1 MTLPLSITTQ
11 SGEPILFSEGLPH
24 TFPGYNI
31 LEGASSWHVEIEKF
45 GLLLYQ
51 QINLYGCTAWINQF
65 FISKPVEFHVSG
77 KIDDLLL
84 HYTIKGKMQYVID
97 NEEKDTD
104 ESQLN
109 FMIPQSL
116 YNIMRFKE
124 PGIYMAISVQVHHPL
139 LQEYK
144 DSFPIVQILLDKITT
159 GKTVSLRQRVVA
171 NERLRNIVSDIT
183 DRQLP
188 KTVGKKYSEQ
198 KINEF
203 IIESLDM
210 LSRYLK
216 DEHGLTVLDHK
227 RGNKTEIYL
236 LNHLRHPTPPTLK
249 QLAKYAG
256 TNEKKLEE
264 IFRCR
269 HGTTVYDYFQN
280 ARMDL
285 VYRKLTETDIPLQ
298 DISVLFGYTDYSSF
312 SYAVKR
318 RFSFGPKELRNK
330 NFI

>member
-1 MTLPLSITTQ
+1 MALPLSITTP
-11 SGEPILFSEGLPH
+11 SGQPISFSEGLPH
-24 TFPGYNI
+24 TFPGCNI
-31 LEGASSWHVEIEKF
+31 LEGALLWHVEIEKF

-51 QINLYGCTAWINQF
+51 QITLHGCTAWISQF
-65 FISKPVEFHVSG
+65 IISKPIEFHVSG
-77 KIDDLLL
+77 EIDDLLL
-84 HYTIKGKMQYVID
+84 HYTIKGKMHYVID
-97 NEEKDTD
+97 NEEKETD
-104 ESQLN
+104 DSQLN
-109 FMIPQSL
+109 FMISQAT

-124 PGIYMAISVQVHHPL
+124 PGMYMAINIQVHRSL
-139 LQEYK
+139 LQEYE
-144 DSFPIVQILLDKITT
+144 DSFPIVQILLDKIAT
-159 GKTVSLRQRVVA
+159 GKTISLKQRVVT
-171 NERLRNIVSDIT
+171 NERLRSIVHDIT

-188 KTVGKKYSEQ
+188 KTGGKKYSEQ
-198 KINEF
+198 KISEF

-216 DEHGLTVLDHK
+216 DEHGLTSLDHK

-236 LNHLRHPTPPTLK
+236 LNHLRDPSPPTLK
-249 QLAKYAG
+249 KLAKYAG

-269 HGTTVYDYFQN
+269 HNMTVYDYFQN
-280 ARMDL
+280 SRMDL
-285 VYRKLTETDIPLQ
+285 IYRKLTETDTALQ
-298 DISVLFGYTDYSSF
+298 DISMLFGYTDYSSF

>member
-11 SGEPILFSEGLPH
+11 SGQPVLFLEGLTH
-24 TFPGYNI
+24 TFPGHNI
-31 LEGASSWHVEIEKF
+31 LEGALSWHVEIEKF

-51 QINLYGCTAWINQF
+51 QFSLHGCTAWISQF
-65 FISKPVEFHVSG
+65 IISKPVEFRVSG
-77 KIDDLLL
+77 MIDDLLL
-84 HYTIKGKMQYVID
+84 HYTIKGKMHYVID
-97 NEEKDTD
+97 NEEKETD
-104 ESQLN
+104 ESLLN
-109 FMIPQSL
+109 FMISQST

-124 PGIYMAISVQVHHPL
+124 PGIYMAINIQIHCSL

-144 DSFPIVQILLDKITT
+144 DSFPIVPILLDKIAT
-159 GKTVSLRQRVVA
+159 GKTTSLKQRVVA

-188 KTVGKKYSEQ
+188 KTVAKKYSEQ
-198 KINEF
+198 KIGEF

-210 LSRYLK
+210 ISRYLK
-216 DEHGLTVLDHK
+216 DEHGLTIQDHK

-236 LNHLRHPTPPTLK
+236 LNHLRHSTPPTLK

-264 IFRCR
+264 IFRRR
-269 HGTTVYDYFQN
+269 HGMTVYDYFQN

-298 DISVLFGYTDYSSF
+298 DISVLFGYNDYSSF